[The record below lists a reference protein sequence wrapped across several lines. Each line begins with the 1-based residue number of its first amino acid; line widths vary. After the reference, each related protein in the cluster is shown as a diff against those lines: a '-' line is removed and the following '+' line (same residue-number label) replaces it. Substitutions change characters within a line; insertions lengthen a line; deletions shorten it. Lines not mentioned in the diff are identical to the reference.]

1 MDLNTITLVD
11 FKVQFRRDF
20 PYLPT
25 YDTSKLY
32 NAGTRVYYP
41 TTDLFYDCKVNG
53 TTGIAPTD
61 TTKWNVVAG
70 ASVDDYVADEDI
82 TRAFGEGSV
91 NFNQSLWADDNSIKL
106 GYLYL
111 AAHYMVQ
118 DLRAGA
124 GGVAATPS
132 FLLTSKSVGNVS
144 ESYGIPQRY
153 LDNPQFSYLA
163 TTPYGLKYLS
173 LIIPR
178 LVGNVVAF
186 SGGTTP

>member
-1 MDLNTITLVD
+1 MDLNTITIAD

-20 PYLPT
+20 PYLPV
-25 YDTSKLY
+25 YDNAKLY

-41 TTDLFYDCKVNG
+41 STDLFYDCKVNG
-53 TTGIAPTD
+53 TTSTLPTD
-61 TTKWNVVAG
+61 TTKWAVVSG
-70 ASVDDYVADEDI
+70 VSVYDYVADEDI
-82 TRAFGEGSV
+82 TRAFGEAAV
-91 NFNQSLWADDNSIKL
+91 NFNQALWGDDTSIKL

-111 AAHYMVQ
+111 TAHYMVQ

-153 LDNPQFSYLA
+153 MDSPQFSYLA

-173 LIIPR
+173 LVVSR
-178 LVGNVVAF
+178 LVGNVVAVA
-186 SGGTTP
+186 GGTNP